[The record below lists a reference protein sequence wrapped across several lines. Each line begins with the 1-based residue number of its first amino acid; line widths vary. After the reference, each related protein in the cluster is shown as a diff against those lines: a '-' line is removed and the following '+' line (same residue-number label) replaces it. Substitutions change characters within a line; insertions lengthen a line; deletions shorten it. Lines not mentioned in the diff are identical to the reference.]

1 MSRKRKGTNDKM
13 ESNHDDDLELSSL
26 EEREEPI
33 EHNELESYGDHYV
46 REDHFDR
53 FMFGPARGKQQGNPH
68 LRHQGRNQPEQPNI
82 DVDQLMMNIDTL
94 VESVQNLRP
103 LFQKV
108 YPYIEQI
115 WKKK

>member
-1 MSRKRKGTNDKM
+1 M
-13 ESNHDDDLELSSL
+13 ERNKDEDWDQGSL
-26 EEREEPI
+26 EELEEPI
-33 EHNELESYGDHYV
+33 KHDELESNDVQEV
-46 REDHFDR
+46 REDHFNR
-53 FMFGPARGKQQGNPH
+53 FMFGPSREKQQRNPR
-68 LRHQGRNQPEQPNI
+68 LHQGGHQPEQSNI

-94 VESVQNLRP
+94 VESVQNLKP